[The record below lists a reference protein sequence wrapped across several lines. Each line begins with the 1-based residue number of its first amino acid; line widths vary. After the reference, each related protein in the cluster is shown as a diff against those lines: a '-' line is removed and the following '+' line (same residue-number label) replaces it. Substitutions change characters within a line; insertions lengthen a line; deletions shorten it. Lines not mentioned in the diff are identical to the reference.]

1 MKSFP
6 SVVVEVSRGNET
18 IKHVES
24 RHLVDIIVAD
34 ASGNIVK
41 SYGDVDRMV
50 FPRSSIKALQALPL
64 IESGA
69 ADAYG
74 FEDKHLAMAC
84 ASHNGE
90 AFHAS
95 QADIMLKKAGLNHT
109 CLECGAQLPERIV
122 DREALLKSGK
132 PATALHNNCSGKH
145 AGFLAF
151 SKHQNIDFKNYVG
164 FEHKVQKI
172 IAGALEDVTGAKH
185 SDDNFGID
193 GCSIPTFEI
202 PMAKLAISYAK
213 FGVGEDAG
221 KERSKAMLRLR
232 DACMA
237 YPEMVGGTGRVDTEL
252 MSVMNGRV
260 FSKMGA
266 EAVYTLAIP
275 ELGIG
280 AALKCHDGTVRAVEV
295 ACIALIESLL
305 EASAKGLS
313 QDEASTL
320 KRLKNPILKNWTK
333 KVVGDIKM
341 AHALS

>member
-1 MKSFP
+1 MKLFP
-6 SVVVEVSRGNET
+6 AAIVEVSRGNET
-18 IKHVES
+18 VKHVES

-34 ASGNIVK
+34 ANGSLVRA
-41 SYGDVDRMV
+41 YGDANRLV

-69 ADAYG
+69 ADAFG

-90 AFHAS
+90 EFHA
-95 QADIMLKKAGLNHT
+95 AEANIMLQKAGLNHT

-122 DREALLKSGK
+122 DREALIKSGK
-132 PATALHNNCSGKH
+132 LATALHNNCSGKH

-151 SKHQNIDFKNYVG
+151 AKHEKIDFKNYVG
-164 FEHKVQKI
+164 FDHKLQKV
-172 IAGALEDVTGAKH
+172 IAGTLEDVTKAKH
-185 SDDNFGID
+185 GNDNFGID
-193 GCSIPTFEI
+193 GCSIPTYEI
-202 PMAKLAISYAK
+202 PLSSLAIAYAK
-213 FGVGEDAG
+213 FGVGQDAG

-237 YPEMVGGTGRVDTEL
+237 HPQMVGGTGRVDTEL
-252 MSVMNGRV
+252 MNAMNGRV

-275 ELGIG
+275 ELGLG

-305 EASAKGLS
+305 EASLQGLT
-313 QDEASTL
+313 QDQASTL

-333 KVVGDIKM
+333 KVVGDIKL
-341 AHALS
+341 AHSL

>member
-1 MKSFP
+1 MKNFP
-6 SVVVEVSRGNET
+6 SVVVEVSRGNES
-18 IKHVES
+18 IKYVES

-34 ASGNIVK
+34 ASGKIV
-41 SYGDVDRMV
+41 SAYGDVDRMV

-69 ADAYG
+69 ADAFG

-90 AFHAS
+90 EFHVAE
-95 QADIMLKKAGLNHT
+95 AETMLQKAGFSLA

-122 DREALLKSGK
+122 DREGLIKSGK
-132 PATALHNNCSGKH
+132 TATVLHNNCSGKH

-151 SKHQNIDFKNYVG
+151 AAHQKIEINNYVG
-164 FEHKVQKI
+164 FDHKIQKI
-172 IAGALEDVTGAKH
+172 IAGTLEDVTGAKH
-185 SDDNFGID
+185 GSENFGID
-193 GCSIPTFEI
+193 GCSIPTYEI
-202 PMAKLAISYAK
+202 PLSMLAIAYAK

-221 KERSKAMLRLR
+221 KERAKAMLRLR

-237 YPEMVGGTGRVDTEL
+237 HPEMVGGTGRVDTEL
-252 MSVMNGRV
+252 MNSMNGRV

-275 ELGIG
+275 ELGLG

-295 ACIALIESLL
+295 ACMALIESLL
-305 EASAKGLS
+305 ESSPQGLS
-313 QDEASTL
+313 ENEASTL
-320 KRLKNPILKNWTK
+320 KKLKNPILKNWTK

-341 AHALS
+341 AHAL

>member
-1 MKSFP
+1 MKLFP
-6 SVVVEVSRGNET
+6 AAIVEVSRGNET
-18 IKHVES
+18 VKHVES

-34 ASGNIVK
+34 ANGSLVRA
-41 SYGDVDRMV
+41 YGDANRLV

-69 ADAYG
+69 ADAFG

-90 AFHAS
+90 EFHA
-95 QADIMLKKAGLNHT
+95 AEANTMLQKAGLNHT

-122 DREALLKSGK
+122 DREALIKSGK
-132 PATALHNNCSGKH
+132 SATALHNNCSGKH

-151 SKHQNIDFKNYVG
+151 AKHEKIDFKNYVG
-164 FEHKVQKI
+164 FDHKLQKV
-172 IAGALEDVTGAKH
+172 IAGTLEDVTKAKH
-185 SDDNFGID
+185 GNDNFGID
-193 GCSIPTFEI
+193 GCSIPTYEI
-202 PMAKLAISYAK
+202 PLSSLAIAYAK
-213 FGVGEDAG
+213 FGVGQDIG

-237 YPEMVGGTGRVDTEL
+237 HPQMVGGTGRVDTEL
-252 MSVMNGRV
+252 MNAMNGRV

-275 ELGIG
+275 ELGLG

-305 EASAKGLS
+305 EASLQGLT
-313 QDEASTL
+313 QDQASTL

-333 KVVGDIKM
+333 KVVGDIKL
-341 AHALS
+341 AHSL

>member
-1 MKSFP
+1 MKIFP
-6 SVVVEVSRGNET
+6 SAVVEVSRGNET

-24 RHLVDIIVAD
+24 RHLVDIIVVD
-34 ASGNIVK
+34 ASGEIVTA
-41 SYGDVDRMV
+41 YGDVDRMV

-69 ADAYG
+69 ADAFG
-74 FEDKHLAMAC
+74 FEQKHLAMAC

-90 AFHAS
+90 EFHANETE
-95 QADIMLKKAGLNHT
+95 IMLQKAGLTHK
-109 CLECGAQLPERIV
+109 CLECGAHLPERIV
-122 DREALLKSGK
+122 DREKLFKSGA
-132 PATALHNNCSGKH
+132 PATALHNSCSGKH

-151 SKHQNIDFKNYVG
+151 AAHQKIDFKNYVE
-164 FEHKVQKI
+164 FDHKVQNI
-172 IAGALEDVTGAKH
+172 IAGTLEDVTGAKH
-185 SDDNFGID
+185 GDDNFGID
-193 GCSIPTFEI
+193 GCSIPTYEI
-202 PMAKLAISYAK
+202 PLSKLAIAYAK

-221 KERSKAMLRLR
+221 KERSKAMLLLR

-237 YPEMVGGTGRVDTEL
+237 HPEMVGGTGRVDTEL
-252 MSVMNGRV
+252 MKAMNGRV

-280 AALKCHDGTVRAVEV
+280 AALKCHDGTVRAAEV

-305 EASAKGLS
+305 EKSTQKLSQSEASA
-313 QDEASTL
+313 L
-320 KRLKNPILKNWTK
+320 KRLKNPVLKNWTK

-341 AHALS
+341 AHAL

>member
-1 MKSFP
+1 MKHFP

-24 RHLVDIIVAD
+24 RHLVDIVVAD
-34 ASGNIVK
+34 SAGNIVRN
-41 SYGDVDRMV
+41 YGDTDRMV

-69 ADAYG
+69 ADAFG
-74 FEDKHLAMAC
+74 FETKHLAMAC

-90 AFHAS
+90 EFHAVE
-95 QADIMLKKAGLNHT
+95 ADAMLQKAGLTHT

-122 DREALLKSGK
+122 DREKLIESGK

-151 SKHQNIDFKNYVG
+151 AAHQKIDFKNYVG
-164 FEHKVQKI
+164 FDHKVQKI
-172 IAGALEDVTGAKH
+172 IAGTLEDVTGAKH

-193 GCSIPTFEI
+193 GCSIPTYEI
-202 PMAKLAISYAK
+202 PLAKLATAYAK
-213 FGVGEDAG
+213 LGVGEDAG

-237 YPEMVGGTGRVDTEL
+237 HPEMVAGTGRVDTEL
-252 MSVMNGRV
+252 MNALKGRA

-275 ELGIG
+275 ELGLG

-295 ACIALIESLL
+295 ACVALIESLL
-305 EASAKGLS
+305 EASPQKLS
-313 QDEASTL
+313 ESESTVL

-333 KVVGDIKM
+333 KVVGDIKI
-341 AHALS
+341 AHAL

>member
-1 MKSFP
+1 MKQFP
-6 SVVVEVSRGNET
+6 SAVVEVSRGNDVV
-18 IKHVES
+18 KHVES

-34 ASGNIVK
+34 ASGKIVRT
-41 SYGDVDRMV
+41 YGDKDRMV

-69 ADAYG
+69 ADAFG

-90 AFHAS
+90 EFHA
-95 QADIMLKKAGLNHT
+95 AEANTMLKKAGLNHT

-122 DREALLKSGK
+122 DREALINSGK
-132 PATALHNNCSGKH
+132 SATALHNNCSGKH

-151 SKHQNIDFKNYVG
+151 AAHEKIDFSNYVG
-164 FEHKVQKI
+164 FDHKVQKI
-172 IAGALEDVTGAKH
+172 IAGTLEDVTGAKH
-185 SDDNFGID
+185 GDDNFGID
-193 GCSIPTFEI
+193 GCSIPTYEI
-202 PMAKLAISYAK
+202 PLSSLAIAYAKL
-213 FGVGEDAG
+213 GVGEDAG
-221 KERSKAMLRLR
+221 KQRANAMLRLR

-237 YPEMVGGTGRVDTEL
+237 YPQMVGGTGRVDTEL
-252 MSVMNGRV
+252 MSVMNGRI

-266 EAVYTLAIP
+266 EAVYTIAIP
-275 ELGIG
+275 ELGLG

-305 EASAKGLS
+305 EASPQELT
-313 QDEASTL
+313 QDQASTL

-333 KVVGDIKM
+333 KIVGDIKM
-341 AHALS
+341 AHSL